1 MENKAAQ
8 PSKSIGKRD
17 PGFVKI
23 RRGLR
28 PHLRDMS
35 GNATKLYLW
44 LHLSADFRT
53 GDVDSSYE
61 DIARALGWGSKTL
74 QRAIDELSG
83 KYIGVE
89 LAANQ
94 HELTRISIWNYQP
107 DRGSSGVDKS
117 VQTKPTAV
125 DSGVDIGVDKS
136 VQSAVH
142 SNPVNQQIPEDLQAP
157 KKSIEVKNE
166 KNGTSDAVRRRF
178 DSELPLSI
186 PSSEP
191 EVKPS
196 SSQRAKLEARLAGKI
211 ESDDD
216 RFSSYVE
223 LCKKKGWAYPF
234 GVEER
239 AAFKAAQYEPDLSSP
254 LLSLTFVM
262 VVVEEFE
269 KCKGKNVTPGNLCSK
284 VIDHCMTMMKRS
296 SVNSET
302 HGYYWPPD
310 FKDHRDRLRER
321 ERGLEQKTS
330 QEARA

>member
-1 MENKAAQ
+1 
-8 PSKSIGKRD
+8 
-17 PGFVKI
+17 
-23 RRGLR
+23 
-28 PHLRDMS
+28 MS
-35 GNATKLYLW
+35 GNASKLYLW

-61 DIARALGWGSKTL
+61 DIARALGWSSKTL
-74 QRAIDELSG
+74 QRAIDELSR

-125 DSGVDIGVDKS
+125 DSGVDISVDKS

-142 SNPVNQQIPEDLQAP
+142 SNYSNLKISQGFQAP
-157 KKSIEVKNE
+157 KKSIELE
-166 KNGTSDAVRRRF
+166 KEREDAVRRRF
-178 DSELPLSI
+178 HAELPLSI

-191 EVKPS
+191 EAKPS

-223 LCKKKGWAYPF
+223 LCKKKGWTHPF

-239 AAFKAAQYEPDLSSP
+239 AAFKAVQYEPDLYSP

-269 KCKGKNVTPGNLCSK
+269 KCKGKEVTPGNLCSK

-296 SVNSET
+296 SVNCET

-310 FKDHRDRLRER
+310 FKDHRDKLREQ
-321 ERGLEQKTS
+321 ERSLERKAS
-330 QEARA
+330 QEVRV